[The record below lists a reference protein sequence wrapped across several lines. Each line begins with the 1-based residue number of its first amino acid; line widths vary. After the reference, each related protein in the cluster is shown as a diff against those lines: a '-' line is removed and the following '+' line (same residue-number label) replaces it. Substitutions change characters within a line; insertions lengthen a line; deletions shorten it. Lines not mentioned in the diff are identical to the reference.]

1 MGLKMEIKDILNDTE
16 DRMQKAVESI
26 RGELTKI
33 RTGKA
38 SPALLDTIRVPYY
51 GSNVPIK
58 QVASISTP
66 EPRLISIQPWE
77 KNMIGEIERAIMKS
91 DLGLNPVNDGT
102 ILRLPI
108 PQLTEERR
116 KDLVRLCNKLGEEG
130 RISVRNIRRDAND
143 ALKKK
148 EKNHEISED
157 QSHTAMDEV
166 QKLTDVHIE
175 QIDELLKNKEAEIM
189 EV

>member
-1 MGLKMEIKDILNDTE
+1 MEIKDIQKDAE
-16 DRMQKAVESI
+16 ERMQKAVDNTRI
-26 RGELTKI
+26 ELTKI

-38 SPALLDTIRVPYY
+38 SPALLDTIRVSYY
-51 GSNVPIK
+51 GSTVPLK

-66 EPRLISIQPWE
+66 EARLLTIQPWE
-77 KNMIGEIERAIMKS
+77 KSLIGEIEKAILKS

-102 ILRLPI
+102 LIRLPI

-116 KDLVRLCNKLGEEG
+116 RDLVRLCNKLGEEG
-130 RISVRNIRRDAND
+130 RIAIRNIRRDANEQ
-143 ALKKK
+143 LKKK

-157 QSHTAMDEV
+157 QYHTAVDEV
-166 QKLTDVHIE
+166 QRITDKYIKH
-175 QIDELLKNKEAEIM
+175 IDELLKNKEAEIM